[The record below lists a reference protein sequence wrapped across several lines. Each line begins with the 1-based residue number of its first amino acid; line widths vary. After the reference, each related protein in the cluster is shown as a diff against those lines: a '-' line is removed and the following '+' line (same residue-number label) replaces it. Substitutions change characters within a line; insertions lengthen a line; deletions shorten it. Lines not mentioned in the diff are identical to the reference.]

1 MYGELREE
9 ARTMAEIRLYSTPSC
24 PYCRMAKDFLDEEK
38 VEFSVVDVSEDEKAA
53 QEMVDKSGQ
62 LGVPVMELDNVIIV
76 GFDRGAYRKALVD
89 AGVLSEAAK

>member
-1 MYGELREE
+1 
-9 ARTMAEIRLYSTPSC
+9 MAEIKLYSTPTC

-38 VEFSVVDVSEDEKAA
+38 VDFSVVDVSEDEKAA

-62 LGVPVMELDNVIIV
+62 MGVPVMELGNVIIV

>member
-1 MYGELREE
+1 
-9 ARTMAEIRLYSTPSC
+9 MAEIKLYSTPSC
-24 PYCRMAKDFLDEEK
+24 PYCRMAKDFLTEEK
-38 VEFSVVDVSEDEKAA
+38 VDFSVIDVSEDEKAA

-62 LGVPVMELDNVIIV
+62 MGVPVMELGNVIIV